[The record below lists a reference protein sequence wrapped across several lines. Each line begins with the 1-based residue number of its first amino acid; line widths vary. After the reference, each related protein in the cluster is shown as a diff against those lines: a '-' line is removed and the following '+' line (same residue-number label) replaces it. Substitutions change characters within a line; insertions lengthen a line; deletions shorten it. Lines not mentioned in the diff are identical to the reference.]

1 MRVACV
7 HAPQIALQAVLRR
20 DPELPREGP
29 VVLTDESGGGAVPD
43 RARIVALTR
52 VTHQAGIR
60 RGMTVS
66 QARALWSAAVPADGS
81 AAKLRVLAASPADT
95 AAAEAALADAGFA
108 FAPRIESESGR
119 IFIEV
124 GDLRRMFPDERAVA
138 QGLSALAARMGLAV
152 RVGIAS
158 SKSVARVASE
168 AVDLALVPDTAPG
181 ARAFLAP
188 LPVRHALTAPAL
200 AQDAALL
207 AETLGRWGIRT
218 LGELAALPL
227 AEVGLRLGEAGTRL
241 ARIAAASLD
250 EPFAPHLPADAL
262 EDGTEL
268 EYAVDELEPLAF
280 LLRGLFD
287 RVLAR
292 LGGRGLGCAGVTVRL
307 KLEPRGYEVREV
319 PLGVP
324 TREAATLLQLVRLEL
339 SRRPPPAPVVGVAL
353 LVQPARVR
361 AVQLDFLRP
370 SGPAPERLAATLARL
385 AALVGIENVGAPVVV
400 DSHREETVA
409 MRAFGGPGEA
419 RLSPAPAND
428 PRPGTRLAFR
438 RFRPPQELEVLMGR
452 EGPTALRGRETTA
465 RVLIAAGPYRAS
477 GEWWSAEGW
486 SRDYWDVQA
495 SDGAVYRVH
504 QDRRN
509 GCWFLDGYYD

>member
-1 MRVACV
+1 V
-7 HAPQIALQAVLRR
+7 
-20 DPELPREGP
+20 
-29 VVLTDESGGGAVPD
+29 
-43 RARIVALTR
+43 
-52 VTHQAGIR
+52 R

-66 QARALWSAAVPADGS
+66 QARALWSATAPADGS
-81 AAKLRVLAASPADT
+81 QKLRVLRASAADS
-95 AAAEAALADAGFA
+95 AAAEAALADVGFA
-108 FAPRIESESGR
+108 FAPRLESERGR
-119 IFIEV
+119 IFLEV
-124 GDLRRMFPDERAVA
+124 GDLRRMFPDERSVA
-138 QGLSALAARMGLAV
+138 QGLAALAARVGLAV

-158 SKSVARVASE
+158 SKPAARVASE
-168 AVDLALVPDTAPG
+168 ALDVALVPDGLEAT
-181 ARAFLAP
+181 RRFLAP

-200 AQDAALL
+200 AEDAAQI

-250 EPFAPHLPADAL
+250 EPFAPHLPEGAL
-262 EDGTEL
+262 EEGTEL
-268 EYAVDELEPLAF
+268 DYAVEELEPLSF
-280 LLRGLFD
+280 VLRGLFE

-292 LGGRGLGCAGVTVRL
+292 LGCRGLGCAGVTVRL

-319 PLGVP
+319 PLGAP

-370 SGPAPERLAATLARL
+370 AGPAPERLAATLARL

-409 MRAFGGPGEA
+409 LCPFDSQGDPRKSAPGE
-419 RLSPAPAND
+419 PP
-428 PRPGTRLAFR
+428 PRPRLAFR
-438 RFRPPQELEVLMGR
+438 RFRPPQALEVLMGR
-452 EGPTALRGRETTA
+452 EGPTALHGRETTA
-465 RVLIAAGPYRAS
+465 RVLVAAGPYRAS
-477 GEWWSAEGW
+477 GEWWSSDGW

-495 SDGAVYRVH
+495 SDGALYRVH
-504 QDRRN
+504 QDRQD
-509 GCWFLDGYYD
+509 GCWYLDGYYD